1 MRIETSF
8 GPSMGIRYLLEASPT
23 QLVAVDT
30 NKTLKFYEFI
40 DKSVKEENEKLA

>member
-8 GPSMGIRYLLEASPT
+8 GPSMGISYLQEASPT
-23 QLVAVDT
+23 QLAAVDT

-40 DKSVKEENEKLA
+40 DKKGKEEN

>member
-1 MRIETSF
+1 
-8 GPSMGIRYLLEASPT
+8 MGIRYLLEASPT